1 MSVDFVLRGYG
12 KFLCKVYFQIIII
25 IISQYFSL
33 CKALKMLA
41 MIDHVAAVIL
51 TRWMA
56 EVFQSH
62 SSQENFLIRELEK
75 NIRKCL
81 RNRGLFILY
90 Q

>member
-1 MSVDFVLRGYG
+1 MLRGWCVVDGEEIPATVPG
-12 KFLCKVYFQIIII
+12 KVHIRL
-25 IISQYFSL
+25 
-33 CKALKMLA
+33 
-41 MIDHVAAVIL
+41 DHVAAVIL

-81 RNRGLFILY
+81 RNRGLFFLY